1 MIKTQH
7 TVYWIMKTQK
17 TQVKKSRVSA
27 ATEEEKPDIPKTKKQ
42 ETVELAVKPVKTEV
56 VPAPAENA
64 DKQPTK
70 TPVKKSTP
78 KKEPAPVVPA
88 IDVEAIKKELYSEI
102 RKQVEFEFKRQQH
115 VDEATTKAHSSIT
128 RSELTLA
135 GEKEYKITSDIDG
148 LNILEKDVPLFS
160 INKSGVVGVG
170 IKAPR
175 GFGRGSMHIRSNY
188 SSEAAIPTTGD
199 NSTRG
204 LIVEGDGDDH
214 KTFTFRVLS
223 RMNRQGINVTGDGSL
238 IVGLANDYSESKL
251 TVYQPINDEHAT
263 HIHAPSKYYNANIL
277 DLETKALNNK
287 TYNFIDARREAEA
300 NNDYINSI
308 SAFRVDGTGTV
319 FADSGFVSNHTGYAE
334 YFEWE
339 DNNTRS
345 EDRLGFTVSLT
356 KKGQIRPA
364 NEGDV
369 VIGVVV
375 SNSAIIGNAAWNAWR
390 RRWYLDPFLERRRRK
405 YQVME
410 WQTHDNLS
418 QSFINGELPKD
429 YPIPENCINY
439 ETGLDGQDLYMDHM
453 NDMFDKTIPYAN
465 REYRNFPLVRLIGRT
480 VLFKGQV
487 VNKNWIKVRD
497 ISDEL
502 EEWIIK

>member
-1 MIKTQH
+1 
-7 TVYWIMKTQK
+7 MKTQK

-27 ATEEEKPDIPKTKKQ
+27 ASEEEKPDIPKTKKQ
-42 ETVELAVKPVKTEV
+42 LTVEPVVKPVKKEV
-56 VPAPAENA
+56 VSPPVE
-64 DKQPTK
+64 KVVEPTVEK
-70 TPVKKSTP
+70 PVKKSTP
-78 KKEPAPVVPA
+78 KKQSASVVPA
-88 IDVEAIKKELYSEI
+88 IDVEAIKQELYSEI
-102 RKQVEFEFKRQQH
+102 RKQVEFEFRRQQH
-115 VDEATTKAHSSIT
+115 VDEATTKAQSSLT
-128 RSELTLA
+128 RSELILS
-135 GEKEYKITSDIDG
+135 GEKEYKFVSDMDG

-188 SSEAAIPTTGD
+188 SSEASIPTTGD

-223 RMNRQGINVTGDGSL
+223 RMNRQGLNVTGDGSL
-238 IVGLANDYSESKL
+238 VLGLANDYSESKL
-251 TVYQPINDEHAT
+251 TVYQSMNDEHAV

-277 DLETKALNNK
+277 DIETKAPNSK
-287 TYNFIDARREAEA
+287 TYNIIDARREAES

-308 SAFRVDGTGTV
+308 SAFRVDGSGTV
-319 FADSGFVSNHTGYAE
+319 YADSGFVSNHTGYAE

-345 EDRLGFTVSLT
+345 EDRLGFTVSLN

-364 NEGDV
+364 NEGDT

-375 SNSAIIGNAAWNAWR
+375 SNSAIVGNSAWNAWY
-390 RRWYLDPFLERRRRK
+390 RRWYLDPFLERRIHK

-418 QSFINGELPKD
+418 MSFINGELPKD
-429 YPIPENCINY
+429 FPIPENCINY
-439 ETGLDGQDLYMDHM
+439 ETGLDGQDLYKDHVG
-453 NDMFDKTIPYAN
+453 DKFDRTKPYAN
-465 REYRNFPLVRLIGRT
+465 REERNLPLVRLLGRT
-480 VLFKGQV
+480 ILFKGQV